1 MLGERLLEACRDKI
15 ERFYQLTDNGSLEPI
30 ALMFRYAEKYG
41 IPNIGAFFI
50 FFYVRYTI
58 FAGHHTAGLQL
69 SQEGQEE

>member
-41 IPNIGAFFI
+41 TYTLHTYTLHTYALHIP
-50 FFYVRYTI
+50 
-58 FAGHHTAGLQL
+58 
-69 SQEGQEE
+69 